1 MSFPGMFAIGLS
13 GVSAFTES
21 LEAISNNIAN
31 TQTTGFKR
39 ARTDFSTLVSA
50 QTADRGAI
58 SAGGVAANPR
68 LLAQEQGALARTNS
82 ATDLAV
88 SGDGFFVVSES
99 PDIEGATSPFLFTRS
114 GGFSIQPDGSLMNEA
129 GFFLR
134 AAAVDENGNAAVS
147 GLSSLEIVNAS
158 RIPGLAR
165 ATSEI
170 TLAGNLDANAA
181 PGAALIQH
189 FRIFDADGN
198 ARTLALAFT
207 KAGPDR
213 WAVSA
218 NFIDGARETVA
229 AGDVVFGADGRVDQ
243 AASAFPASLT
253 IAANAGQSVD
263 LDFGSLIQTARASEF
278 TAAEADGAAF
288 GALTGLDVG
297 RDGRM
302 TALFANGLRRD
313 IYQIALAN
321 FVNAEG
327 LAKGPQSTFLTH
339 SDAGGLSLDIPQTGR
354 AGAVESRAL
363 ETSTV
368 DIAQEFSTLIE
379 TQRAYSA
386 NTRVI
391 TLADE
396 LWRTLTET
404 AA

>member
-13 GVSAFTES
+13 GVNAFTES
-21 LEAISNNIAN
+21 LEAVANNIAN

-39 ARTDFSTLVSA
+39 ARTDFSTLV
-50 QTADRGAI
+50 TAEAAGGGI
-58 SAGGVAANPR
+58 FAGGVDATHR
-68 LLAQEQGALARTNS
+68 LLVNEQGAVTRTNS

-88 SGDGFFVVSES
+88 SGDGFFVVSENV
-99 PDIEGATSPFLFTRS
+99 DGATAPFLFTRS

-134 AAAVDENGNAAVS
+134 AAPVDANGNAAVS
-147 GLSSLEIVNAS
+147 GLSSLEIVNTN
-158 RIPGLAR
+158 RIPGLAE

-170 TLAGNLDANAA
+170 TLAGNLDASAA
-181 PGAALIQH
+181 PGTALTRH
-189 FRIFDADGN
+189 FRIFDADGS
-198 ARTLALAFT
+198 ARTLALTFA
-207 KAGPDR
+207 KAGPNR
-213 WAVSA
+213 WNATA
-218 NFIDGARETVA
+218 AFIDGAEETVA
-229 AGDVVFGADGRVDQ
+229 TGDIVFGADGRIDED
-243 AASAFPASLT
+243 ASAFPASLE
-253 IAANAGQSVD
+253 IAANAGQRVD
-263 LDFGSLIQTARASEF
+263 LNFGSLIQTARASEF

-288 GALTGLDVG
+288 GALTGLEVS
-297 RDGRM
+297 RDGRIA
-302 TALFANGLRRD
+302 ALFANGLSRD

-327 LAKGPQSTFLTH
+327 LEKGPQSTFLTH

-354 AGAVESRAL
+354 AGAVEGRAL
-363 ETSTV
+363 EISTV
-368 DIAQEFSTLIE
+368 DIAREFSTLIE

-386 NTRVI
+386 NARVI

>member
-1 MSFPGMFAIGLS
+1 MTFSGMFAIGLS
-13 GVSAFTES
+13 GVSAFSEG
-21 LEAISNNIAN
+21 LEIVANNIAN

-50 QTADRGAI
+50 QT
-58 SAGGVAANPR
+58 SAGGVAAGGVGADHR
-68 LLAQEQGALARTNS
+68 LLIGEQGAITRTNS
-82 ATDLAV
+82 ATDLAI

-99 PDIEGATSPFLFTRS
+99 APGDPATAPFLFTRS

-134 AAAVDENGNAAVS
+134 AAPVDESGNAAVS
-147 GLSSLEIVNAS
+147 ALSGLELVNAG
-158 RIPGLAR
+158 RIPGLAQ
-165 ATSEI
+165 ATSQI
-170 TLAGNLDANAA
+170 TLAGNLDANGA
-181 PGAALIQH
+181 PGTALTRH
-189 FRIFDADGN
+189 FRIFDADGD
-198 ARTLALAFT
+198 ARTLALTFT
-207 KAGPDR
+207 KVGPDR
-213 WAVSA
+213 WNGAA
-218 NFIDGARETVA
+218 AFADGAQETVA
-229 AGDVVFGADGRVDQ
+229 TGDIVFGPDGRIDR
-243 AASAFPASLT
+243 AASDFPASIV
-253 IAANAGQSVD
+253 IAANAGQNID
-263 LDFGSLIQTARASEF
+263 LDFASLIQTARASEF
-278 TAAEADGAAF
+278 TAGAADGAAF
-288 GALTGLDVG
+288 GAVTGLEVS
-297 RDGRM
+297 RDGRI
-302 TALFANGLRRD
+302 AGLFANGLRRD

-327 LAKGPQSTFLTH
+327 LAKGPRSTFLTH
-339 SDAGGLSLDIPQTGR
+339 SDAGDLSLDIPQTGR
-354 AGAVESRAL
+354 AGAIEGSAL